1 MKRKEDR
8 KMLFVHYPKCTTC
21 KRAKKW
27 LDEHQISYEERDIKE
42 NNPSLE
48 ELKEWYQRS
57 GLPLKR
63 FFNTSGILYKEMKLK
78 DKLPEMSEDEQLAL
92 LASDGMLVKRP
103 IVVTKESVLVGVKEA
118 QWEEEL

>member
-1 MKRKEDR
+1 
-8 KMLFVHYPKCTTC
+8 MLFVHYPKCTTC

-42 NNPSLE
+42 HNPSLE

-63 FFNTSGILYKEMKLK
+63 FFNTSGMLYKEMKLK

-103 IVVTKESVLVGVKEA
+103 IVVTKESVLVGFKEE

>member
-1 MKRKEDR
+1 
-8 KMLFVHYPKCTTC
+8 MLFVHYPKCTTC

-63 FFNTSGILYKEMKLK
+63 FFNTSGMLYKEMKLK

-103 IVVTKESVLVGVKEA
+103 IVVTKESVLFCHNNRTLYEHSV
-118 QWEEEL
+118 